1 MKILIAEDEKRLSDA
16 LMHIMSEHKFI
27 ADAVDNG
34 KDAYDYAS
42 AVQYD
47 CIIMDVMMP
56 GMDGFEV
63 VKKLRE
69 AKINTPVLML
79 TARASIRDKVDGL
92 NNGADDYMTKPFSTE
107 ELLARISALTRR
119 QGEIVMNELTFADL
133 KLDLQSCMLSC
144 GSETVKLSFKEFE
157 IMKQLMS
164 NPTFV
169 TPKEQIIENV
179 WGIDSEA
186 EDNNV
191 EAYISFLRKKLKFT
205 KSKVTI
211 KNRKK
216 IGYILEVLA

>member
-1 MKILIAEDEKRLSDA
+1 MKILIAEDERRLSDA
-16 LMHIMSEHKFI
+16 LMHIMSEHRFI
-27 ADAVDNG
+27 ADAVYNG
-34 KDAYDYAS
+34 DDAYDYAS

-47 CIIMDVMMP
+47 CIILDVMMP

-63 VKKLRE
+63 VKRLRE

-79 TARASIRDKVDGL
+79 TARSSIQDKVDGL

-119 QGEIVMNELTFADL
+119 QGEIVMNELEFADL
-133 KLDLQSCMLSC
+133 KLDLRSCMLSC
-144 GSETVKLSFKEFE
+144 GSETVKLSYKEFE
-157 IMKQLMS
+157 IMKQLMI
-164 NPTFV
+164 NPSFV
-169 TPKEQIIENV
+169 STKEQLIENV
-179 WGIDSEA
+179 WGSDSEA

-205 KSKVTI
+205 KSKVAI

-216 IGYILEVLA
+216 LGYILEVET